1 MAAPQSC
8 LSPAKELD
16 IGAKECS
23 FANVEEIS
31 VDAECALSLGT
42 DFIHLPCVPP
52 DGSEQDEEG
61 ILLAG
66 KYFLPPGFRFHPTDQ
81 EIILYYLKRKICGLK
96 MELDIIAEIDLYE
109 FEPWDLHEVSC
120 LQTKD
125 LLWYFFCPKM
135 RKYPKG
141 NRENRATPVGR
152 WKPSGKDR
160 PVLSGSRLVGTR
172 KCLIYYVRRAK
183 KEERTDWV
191 MHEFRLS
198 EDEIQRLK
206 AKQNDFVLSRVF
218 KKDGR
223 GSKRGQSYGVLME
236 DEEVESY
243 HEMMGNE
250 CVFGY
255 PAEDERIACQVDGQD
270 QPGHVYANG
279 FTPSESTE
287 SEMKSS
293 VISSKTLFSARGGQ
307 SVRMCSRTLRANPMR
322 PNLARH
328 SLSMFVSAVVVRV
341 LPFCNL
347 FLCTQV

>member
-1 MAAPQSC
+1 MAVPQSC
-8 LSPAKELD
+8 LLPAKELD
-16 IGAKECS
+16 MGEKEPSSACVDECNMGAEYP
-23 FANVEEIS
+23 
-31 VDAECALSLGT
+31 LSLGT
-42 DFIHLPCVPP
+42 EFIHLPCVPP
-52 DGSEQDEEG
+52 DSSEQDEEG

-81 EIILYYLKRKICGLK
+81 ELVLYYLKRKVCGLK

-141 NRENRATPVGR
+141 NRENRATPIGR

-198 EDEIQRLK
+198 EEEIQRLK

-218 KKDGR
+218 KKSGR
-223 GSKRGQSYGVLME
+223 GSKRGQVYGVLIE
-236 DEEVESY
+236 DEEVESF
-243 HEMMGNE
+243 HESKGDE
-250 CVFGY
+250 CGVAYAREDQQVGCQADREDQLGRLYVNGY
-255 PAEDERIACQVDGQD
+255 TA
-270 QPGHVYANG
+270 
-279 FTPSESTE
+279 SESTE
-287 SEMKSS
+287 SEIKSS
-293 VISSKTLFSARGGQ
+293 IISS
-307 SVRMCSRTLRANPMR
+307 
-322 PNLARH
+322 
-328 SLSMFVSAVVVRV
+328 RV
-341 LPFCNL
+341 F
-347 FLCTQV
+347 

>member
-1 MAAPQSC
+1 MAVPQSC
-8 LSPAKELD
+8 LSPVGGLD
-16 IGAKECS
+16 IGAKKCS
-23 FANVEEIS
+23 SAYAKDVS
-31 VDAECALSLGT
+31 TDSECALTLGT
-42 DFIHLPCVPP
+42 EFFHLPCIPP

-81 EIILYYLKRKICGLK
+81 ELILYYLKRKICGLK
-96 MELDIIAEIDLYE
+96 MELDIIAEIDLYD

-125 LLWYFFCPKM
+125 LLWYFFCPKL

-141 NRENRATPVGR
+141 NRENRATPIGR

-160 PVLSGSRLVGTR
+160 PVHSGSRLVGTR

-191 MHEFRLS
+191 MHEFRIS
-198 EDEIQRLK
+198 EDEIQSLK

-236 DEEVESY
+236 DEEVDSY
-243 HEMMGNE
+243 HEMTGSE
-250 CVFGY
+250 SVPGF
-255 PAEDERIACQVDGQD
+255 PTEDRQVAYQVDREDQD
-270 QPGHVYANG
+270 GRVHTNVY
-279 FTPSESTE
+279 TPSESIE
-287 SEMKSS
+287 SEKKSS
-293 VISSKTLFSARGGQ
+293 VISSK
-307 SVRMCSRTLRANPMR
+307 
-322 PNLARH
+322 
-328 SLSMFVSAVVVRV
+328 V
-341 LPFCNL
+341 L
-347 FLCTQV
+347 